1 MPDMATDGRVALVT
15 GAAQGLGLAAARQL
29 LAMGFRGILMLDRN
43 GELLRHAASGLGQ
56 GKTLALQGD
65 LMDSDLPC
73 RAVEACLQRFGRL
86 DVLINAAGN
95 TERCGL
101 DDTTHDSF
109 ESLFGVNARAPFFL
123 MQEAV
128 KPMRTQ
134 GSGVIINVSSMLAH
148 GGPPN

>member
-1 MPDMATDGRVALVT
+1 MPDMATNGCVALVT

-95 TERCGL
+95 TEGVVS
-101 DDTTHDSF
+101 TTRRMTLSNVCSVSMPVRRSF
-109 ESLFGVNARAPFFL
+109 
-123 MQEAV
+123 
-128 KPMRTQ
+128 
-134 GSGVIINVSSMLAH
+134 
-148 GGPPN
+148 